1 MLSIIIPVYNERLT
15 LGRVLERVGAAL
27 PDISKE
33 IVIVDDGSTDGT
45 RQWLRANFTEDCH
58 TASKIELDSSGDA
71 SLTPPGQGPRIVI
84 RVRFHER
91 NAGKGAALRS
101 GLAIATGDVYVIQD
115 ADLEYDPEDWA
126 EMYDLIAVRKVA
138 DVVYG
143 SRFYGRPHRSLY
155 FHHYL
160 GNRLISILF
169 NALYNQTLT
178 DIEVCYKMFSRDV
191 KDSLHLTCDDFGVEV
206 QIGAQISL
214 ARRWRIYEMGI
225 RFFGRTYAE
234 GKKIDWKD
242 GIKALWYLLRFR
254 LRAFPERSSSNARA
268 SPDNRSA
275 LLVSRFASTESVT
288 GSWRAAISAS
298 LGLFVL
304 FLTVFAVSP
313 VETSTDSRWSI
324 HTAMSFVQGLG
335 GDLTAYLPILEKE
348 GFYHIDYPDG
358 RPRTRYP
365 IGTSLLA
372 IPAVIVASLTNS
384 HFAEGLRDHI
394 PTTTEKFIASLFGA
408 AAGVVFFWVVLYQF
422 QSLAIALGSSF
433 IFSFC
438 TSMWS
443 TATRALWQHGP
454 LVLMLVIAM
463 LLLVRARRR
472 PDLIQYVSLPLAMA
486 FVIRPTA
493 IVPIVIL
500 SAYVWF
506 FQRAWFVR
514 YLCWAAIIAVPW
526 IAYNFAIYHRLLPA
540 YYTGEAF
547 SSQTRFVEG
556 LLGNLFSPSRGVF
569 VFSPVLLFASSG
581 FVLALRDATQR
592 PLHLAYGA
600 IIVGHSIIVGAASMW
615 WAGHSFG
622 PRFMTD
628 VVPFLVYFTAFNFR
642 LPNRFGFRTQTAI
655 SSAIAVLALLSLIIN
670 AQGALRP
677 ETFAW
682 NMVPNNIDQNTSRA
696 WDWRDPQFARTASPP
711 TLR

>member
-1 MLSIIIPVYNERLT
+1 MLCVIIPAYNERAT
-15 LGRVLERVGAAL
+15 LGRVLERVSRAL
-27 PDISKE
+27 PEISKE

-45 RQWLRANFTEDCH
+45 RQWLRSNFNEDCH
-58 TASKIELDSSGDA
+58 TASGIELESSGDVK
-71 SLTPPGQGPRIVI
+71 LTPPGQGPLIVI

-101 GLAIATGDVYVIQD
+101 GLAIATGDVFVVQD

-160 GNRLISILF
+160 GNRLISVLF
-169 NALYNQTLT
+169 NVLYNQTLT
-178 DIEVCYKMFSRDV
+178 DIEVCYKMFSREV
-191 KDSLHLTCDDFGVEV
+191 KDSLRITCDDFGVEV
-206 QIGAQISL
+206 QIGAQVAL

-242 GIKALWYLLRFR
+242 GLKALWYLLRFR
-254 LRAFPERSSSNARA
+254 FCTTPECPPSNSRA
-268 SPDNRSA
+268 SLDGRWASV
-275 LLVSRFASTESVT
+275 VSRLASVESVT
-288 GSWRAAISAS
+288 GSWRAGVSVS

-313 VETSTDSRWSI
+313 VKTPTDSRWSV
-324 HTAMSFVQGLG
+324 HTAMSFVEGRG

-348 GFYHIDYPDG
+348 DFYHIDYPDG

-372 IPAVIVASLTNS
+372 IPAVIVASWINP
-384 HFAEGLRDHI
+384 HFSEGLRYHI
-394 PTTTEKFIASLFGA
+394 PAKTEKFIAAMFGA
-408 AAGVVFFWVVLYQF
+408 AAGVVFFCVVLCQF
-422 QSLAIALGSSF
+422 QSPAIALASSF

-438 TSMWS
+438 TSIWS

-486 FVIRPTA
+486 FLIRPTA
-493 IVPIVIL
+493 IVPIAAL
-500 SAYVWF
+500 STYVLF
-506 FQRAWFVR
+506 LQRAWFVR
-514 YLCWAAIIAVPW
+514 YVCWAAIVGVPW
-526 IAYNFAIYHRLLPA
+526 IVYNFATYDGLLPA

-628 VVPFLVYFTAFNFR
+628 IVPFLVYFTAFNFR
-642 LPNRFGFRTQTAI
+642 LLDPFRSRTQTAV
-655 SSAIAVLALLSLIIN
+655 SAAVAVLALVSLIIN
-670 AQGALRP
+670 AQGALRQ

-682 NMVPNNIDQNTSRA
+682 NVIPNDIDQNTSRA
-696 WDWRDPQFARTASPP
+696 WDWRDPQFARTVSHPE
-711 TLR
+711 LR